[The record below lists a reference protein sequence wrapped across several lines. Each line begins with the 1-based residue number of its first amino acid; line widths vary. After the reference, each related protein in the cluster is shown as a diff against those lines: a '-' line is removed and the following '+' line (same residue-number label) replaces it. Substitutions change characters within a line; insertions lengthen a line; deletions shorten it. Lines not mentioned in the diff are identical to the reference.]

1 MTADPYRKV
10 FPGERLAIPAAAWNR
25 VIDQIALAPIASP
38 SGGEASRI
46 PNLRVYVRNDTAT
59 AIDQW
64 GILHITGVCPAI
76 TGTTGSAFEQY
87 QTHPAVA
94 GVTPTATTKG
104 RFLVAVEPI
113 KAGEF
118 GLAAIDGVV
127 QVKLDVT
134 AESDRFAT
142 PKAGSTTEMK
152 TASSGE
158 ATILWKQP
166 GTGSGKW
173 GLVRIGSSGGSIKAA
188 TFTGAW
194 AIGTESVVTFK
205 NAPSSTGTATTAA
218 VTNLTWPMGG
228 CSLGDTDCIVGDDGE
243 RWWLLAPD
251 LSSLQSYNAS
261 NVQLLG
267 HAANGCMRW
276 YDIASCAT
284 GATG

>member
-25 VIDQIALAPIASP
+25 VIDQIALAPIARP

-46 PNLRVYVRNDTAT
+46 PNLRVYVRNDTSGT
-59 AIDQW
+59 IDQW
-64 GILHITGVCPAI
+64 GILHITGICPAI

-87 QTHPAVA
+87 QTSPAVA
-94 GVTPTATTKG
+94 GVTPTGTTNG
-104 RFLVAVEPI
+104 QFLVAVEPI

-158 ATILWKQP
+158 AAILWKQS
-166 GTGSGKW
+166 GTGGGKW
-173 GLVRIGSSGGSIKAA
+173 GLVRIGASSSGGVRLGKITGSWSKSATATVYEYSGAGVQLSVPTGSSGATAPA
-188 TFTGAW
+188 TFTGVNRFA
-194 AIGTESVVTFK
+194 AI
-205 NAPSSTGTATTAA
+205 TATGSSPKWVACGLIGADWHLIAA
-218 VTNLTWPMGG
+218 E
-228 CSLGDTDCIVGDDGE
+228 CS
-243 RWWLLAPD
+243 
-251 LSSLQSYNAS
+251 
-261 NVQLLG
+261 
-267 HAANGCMRW
+267 
-276 YDIASCAT
+276 
-284 GATG
+284 

>member
-46 PNLRVYVRNDTAT
+46 PNLRVYVRNDTSGT
-59 AIDQW
+59 IDQW
-64 GILHITGVCPAI
+64 GILHITGICPAI

-87 QTHPAVA
+87 QTSPAVA
-94 GVTPTATTKG
+94 GVTPIGSTNG
-104 RFLVAVEPI
+104 QFLVAVEPI

-142 PKAGSTTEMK
+142 PKAGSTAEMK

-158 ATILWKQP
+158 ASILWKQA
-166 GTGSGKW
+166 GTGTGKW
-173 GLVRIGSSGGSIKAA
+173 GLVSIGSGAGGGIRLGKITGTWTKNGTQTVYEHDGSGSQMSVATGSSGATAPA
-188 TFTGAW
+188 TFTG
-194 AIGTESVVTFK
+194 VNRFV
-205 NAPSSTGTATTAA
+205 A
-218 VTNLTWPMGG
+218 VTASGSAAKWVACGVVGTTWHLIAAE
-228 CSLGDTDCIVGDDGE
+228 CS
-243 RWWLLAPD
+243 
-251 LSSLQSYNAS
+251 
-261 NVQLLG
+261 
-267 HAANGCMRW
+267 
-276 YDIASCAT
+276 
-284 GATG
+284 